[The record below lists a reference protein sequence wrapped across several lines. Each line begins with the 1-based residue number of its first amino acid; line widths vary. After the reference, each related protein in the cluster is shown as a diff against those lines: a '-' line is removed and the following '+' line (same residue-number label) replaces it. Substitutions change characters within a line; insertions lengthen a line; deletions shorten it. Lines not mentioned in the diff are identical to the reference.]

1 MSRSYR
7 LRVAVTEIFVDE
19 VKGLVL
25 DIPLVPVLAPGRMS
39 ELLAEVLLGGGAR
52 HEGERLVIDRPSG
65 VQLRIDPEAG
75 TVELGFD
82 ELQDREI
89 EVWVQEEELALAR
102 VPRRD
107 GESMELEEARNLA
120 WAGGAVESEVLRQRA
135 EARRLLLEES
145 QEARLEINRALK
157 DVYAQAVREKADQL
171 GNVTSVSESE
181 QDGTYRL
188 RIELEG

>member
-7 LRVAVTEIFVDE
+7 LRIAVTDIFVDQ
-19 VKGLVL
+19 VKGVVL
-25 DIPLVPVLAPGRMS
+25 DIPLVPVLDAGRMA
-39 ELLAEVLLGGGAR
+39 ELLTEVLVRRGAR
-52 HEGERLVIDRPSG
+52 REDGLLVIDRPSG
-65 VQLRIDPEAG
+65 VQLRVDPDAR

-82 ELQDREI
+82 QLENREI

-102 VPRRD
+102 ISKREGD
-107 GESMELEEARNLA
+107 QLDLEQARQLA
-120 WAGGAVESEVLRQRA
+120 WSGGAVESEIVRQRA

-157 DVYAQAVREKADQL
+157 DVYARAVRERADQL
-171 GNVTSVSESE
+171 GNVTSLSESE

-188 RIELEG
+188 RIELEA

>member
-7 LRVAVTEIFVDE
+7 LRVAVTEIFVDQ
-19 VKGLVL
+19 VRGVVL
-25 DIPLVPVLAPGRMS
+25 DIPLVPVLDKGRMT
-39 ELLAEVLLGGGAR
+39 ELLAEELVRRGGRRDGGLVVL
-52 HEGERLVIDRPSG
+52 DRPSG
-65 VQLRIDPEAG
+65 VQLRVDPEAL

-82 ELQDREI
+82 QLENREI

-102 VPRRD
+102 ISKRE
-107 GESMELEEARNLA
+107 GEQLA
-120 WAGGAVESEVLRQRA
+120 WSGQVVESEIVRQRA

-157 DVYAQAVREKADQL
+157 DVYARAVRERADQL
-171 GNVTSVSESE
+171 GNVTSLSESE

-188 RIELEG
+188 RIELEA